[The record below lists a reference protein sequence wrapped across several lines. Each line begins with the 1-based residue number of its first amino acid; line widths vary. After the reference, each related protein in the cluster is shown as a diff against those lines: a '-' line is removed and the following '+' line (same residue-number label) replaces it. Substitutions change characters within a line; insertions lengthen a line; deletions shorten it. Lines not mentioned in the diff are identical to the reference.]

1 MGGVEEE
8 VYESL
13 ALLVLL
19 AILSFTLVAS
29 LRWYPHYPL
38 VAVRFDTKAQLR
50 ATELLREVLSAAEY
64 EHLERFGCLTVPS
77 PGVPERT
84 YRIPS
89 SPGMVAVYQSGI
101 LVEKLCLRP
110 VEHLPAADV
119 VLMLKLMIE
128 AKEEAYLRTANV
140 QVTEDPVVW
149 PEWRR

>member
-1 MGGVEEE
+1 MGFQ
-8 VYESL
+8 ESL

-19 AILSFTLVAS
+19 AILSFVLVAS
-29 LRWYPHYPL
+29 LRWYPHHPQ
-38 VAVRFDTKAQLR
+38 VAGQVDAEAQLR

-64 EHLERFGCLTVPS
+64 RQLERFGYLTVPS

-89 SPGMVAVYQSGI
+89 RPGMVAVYESGK
-101 LVEKLCLRP
+101 LVERLCLQP
-110 VEHLPAADV
+110 VERLPAADV

-128 AKEEAYLRTANV
+128 ANEEKYLRTANV
-140 QVTEDPVVW
+140 QVAEDAVEW

>member
-1 MGGVEEE
+1 MGVH
-8 VYESL
+8 ESL
-13 ALLVLL
+13 ALLALL

-38 VAVRFDTKAQLR
+38 VAGQFDTEAQLR

-64 EHLERFGCLTVPS
+64 RHLEQFGYLMVPS

-89 SPGMVAVYQSGI
+89 RPGMVAVYQSGK
-101 LVEKLCLRP
+101 LVEKLCLQPIER
-110 VEHLPAADV
+110 LPAADV

-128 AKEEAYLRTANV
+128 ANEEKYLRTANV
-140 QVTEDPVVW
+140 QVAEDAVVW